1 MVAQS
6 SQIRVI
12 KRWWRLLIILLAPMV
27 LLPLPLII
35 KTIQIRCA
43 YVVLLLSIYWVS
55 EAMPYAVTSLLP
67 LCFFPMAGILPSD
80 RVGTNYFKDITIL
93 FVGSMMLAQA
103 IEHVGLHRRLALFL
117 LSVISSSIKWIM
129 AGLMGVT
136 AFISM
141 WINNSAAT
149 SIMIP
154 AAIAIVEE
162 LQKHHSTAQQQVTN
176 QNDEIVDTKPENIS
190 PIEVT
195 VAFDDSCYMNAE
207 KSEHLDT
214 EGTITIDMNN
224 QVVVDNTQKR
234 YQQLKTGFL
243 IAVAYSAAIG
253 GLATLVG
260 TGPNIFIKGFTDEF
274 YSKGQHAFE
283 ITFTN
288 FLLFALPTG
297 IIMLLC
303 CWLWLQLLY
312 NRQELLFWLKKDRKA
327 IESQHHLRS
336 VLKKQYEELG
346 SFNWREY
353 IITILFVSMVALW
366 VTRDFSSYS
375 GWKVIFR
382 KDYVTDGTI
391 ALLIGTLP
399 LILPDKNP
407 FHKDWQYHPILRW
420 EQICKTFPW
429 GVFML
434 QGAGLA
440 IADGFKASDLSSM
453 LASFLQFVVGAS
465 DITVIFVTILI
476 SAIFTE
482 FTSNLTCASILFP
495 ILDSVANTAKI
506 HAARLI
512 LPSCMAVSLSFM
524 LPIATP
530 PNAMIFSSGNVRMI
544 DLIKVGFGMKVIGI
558 MIILFSSTILLS
570 PIFHIQ
576 SLISNLNETS
586 LFNDTTRQ

>member
-1 MVAQS
+1 MMAQS
-6 SQIRVI
+6 CQIKVI
-12 KRWWRLLIILLAPMV
+12 KQWWRLLIILLAPVV

-35 KTIQIRCA
+35 QTIQIRCA

-103 IEHVGLHRRLALFL
+103 IEQVGLHRRLALFL

-162 LQKHHSTAQQQVTN
+162 LQKHHSTAQQKVTN
-176 QNDEIVDTKPENIS
+176 QTDEVGDIKRENIP

-214 EGTITIDMNN
+214 EETVTIDMNN
-224 QVVVDNTQKR
+224 QIVVDDTQKH

-243 IAVAYSAAIG
+243 IAVAYSAGIG

-303 CWLWLQLLY
+303 CWLWLQLIY
-312 NRQELLFWLKKDRKA
+312 NRRELLFWLKKDRKA

-336 VLKKQYEELG
+336 VLKKH
-346 SFNWREY
+346 
-353 IITILFVSMVALW
+353 
-366 VTRDFSSYS
+366 
-375 GWKVIFR
+375 
-382 KDYVTDGTI
+382 YVTDGTI
-391 ALLIGTLP
+391 AVLIGTLP

-495 ILDSVANTAKI
+495 ILDSVANTANI

-530 PNAMIFSSGNVRMI
+530 PNAMIFSSGSVRMI
-544 DLIKVGFGMKVIGI
+544 DLIKVGFGMKIIGI
-558 MIILFSSTILLS
+558 IIILFSSMILLP

-576 SLISNLNETS
+576 QLVPNLNETS
-586 LFNDTTRQ
+586 LFNDTNRQ

>member
-1 MVAQS
+1 MMAQS
-6 SQIRVI
+6 CQIKVI
-12 KRWWRLLIILLAPMV
+12 KQWWRLLIILLAPVV

-35 KTIQIRCA
+35 QTIQIRCA

-103 IEHVGLHRRLALFL
+103 IEQVGLHRRLALFL

-162 LQKHHSTAQQQVTN
+162 LQKHHSTAQQKVTN
-176 QNDEIVDTKPENIS
+176 QTDEVGDIKRENIP

-214 EGTITIDMNN
+214 EETVTIDMNN
-224 QVVVDNTQKR
+224 QIVVDDTQKH

-243 IAVAYSAAIG
+243 IAVAYSAGIG

-303 CWLWLQLLY
+303 CWLWLQLIY
-312 NRQELLFWLKKDRKA
+312 NRRELLFWLKKDRKA

-336 VLKKQYEELG
+336 VLKKQYAELG

-391 ALLIGTLP
+391 AVLIGTLP

-407 FHKDWQYHPILRW
+407 FHNWQYHPILRW

-495 ILDSVANTAKI
+495 ILDSVANTANI

-530 PNAMIFSSGNVRMI
+530 PNAMIFSSGSVRMI
-544 DLIKVGFGMKVIGI
+544 DLIKVGFGMKIIGI
-558 MIILFSSTILLS
+558 IIILFSSMILLP

-576 SLISNLNETS
+576 QLVPNLNETS
-586 LFNDTTRQ
+586 LFNDTNRQ